1 MCLSVLKFVLKQL
14 LLSQVFLFA
23 GPESCGYLRK
33 YAKFGG
39 KKTINS
45 GRSCLDIIYIFVIN
59 EDGRKYQ
66 EQDSEETIDQIH
78 LLIV

>member
-1 MCLSVLKFVLKQL
+1 MCLSVLKFELKQL

-23 GPESCGYLRK
+23 GSESDWLIEFWREK
-33 YAKFGG
+33 E
-39 KKTINS
+39 TINS
-45 GRSCLDIIYIFVIN
+45 SRSCLDIIYVFVIN

-66 EQDSEETIDQIH
+66 EQDSEETKDQIH